1 MRARVL
7 GGVLA
12 AIAVSVAGVAPA
24 SADEPIRYVALGD
37 SSAAGPLVPNQIDL
51 PCTRSDHNW
60 PHVAAARIGATLTDV
75 TCSGAKTTDLGGR
88 QFGFI
93 TPQYDALRPDT
104 DLVTLAIGANDI
116 DMGTV
121 VPTCIS
127 PLADPIR
134 PTCKERFTRG
144 GEDQLAARIDAT
156 ASKVAAALVEIH
168 RRSPEADVLVV
179 GYLTYW
185 RPGGCHPVDPIP
197 PADADYLQATFD
209 RLMTMLAEQAAAND
223 AGYVDIRTPSA
234 DHGLCAAP
242 GERWLEGL
250 VPASP
255 TFPYHP
261 NARGMAGAGLL
272 VAEAVGT
279 ASGQDTDA

>member
-7 GGVLA
+7 GVVAA
-12 AIAVSVAGVAPA
+12 AIAAAIAGVAPA
-24 SADEPIRYVALGD
+24 LADEPIRYVALGD

-60 PHVAAARIGATLTDV
+60 PHVVAARIGAILTDV

-88 QFGFI
+88 QFGFVA
-93 TPQYDALRPDT
+93 PQYDALRPDT

-121 VPTCIS
+121 VPTCVS
-127 PLADPIR
+127 LLADPIR
-134 PTCKERFTRG
+134 PTCEERFTRG
-144 GEDQLAARIDAT
+144 GGDELADRVEAT
-156 ASKVAAALVEIH
+156 APKVAAALVEIH
-168 RRSPEADVLVV
+168 RRAPEAEVLVV

-197 PADADYLQATFD
+197 PTDADYLQATFD
-209 RLMTMLAEQAAAND
+209 RLMTMLAEQAGAHD

-234 DHGLCAAP
+234 DRGLCAAP

-250 VPASP
+250 VPTAP

-261 NARGMAGAGLL
+261 NARGMAGAGLV
-272 VAEAVGT
+272 VADAVG
-279 ASGQDTDA
+279 AGRHPDA

>member
-1 MRARVL
+1 MRVRAL
-7 GGVLA
+7 GVMLVAATGLA
-12 AIAVSVAGVAPA
+12 LLGPPA
-24 SADEPIRYVALGD
+24 MADEPIDYVALGD
-37 SSAAGPLVPNQIDL
+37 SSAAGPLIPNQIDL

-60 PHVAAARIGATLTDV
+60 PHVVAARIGAALTDV
-75 TCSGAKTTDLGGR
+75 TCSGAKTTDLGGH
-88 QFGFI
+88 QFGFVA
-93 TPQYDALRPDT
+93 PQYDALRPGT

-121 VPTCIS
+121 VPSCAS
-127 PLADPIR
+127 LLADPVR
-134 PTCKERFTRG
+134 PSCKERFTAG
-144 GEDQLAARIDAT
+144 GHDQLAARVDAT
-156 ASKVAAALVEIH
+156 APKVAAALGEIH
-168 RRSPEADVLVV
+168 RRAPEATVLVV

-209 RLMTMLAEQAAAND
+209 RLMTMLAEQAAAHD

-242 GERWLEGL
+242 GARWLEGL
-250 VPASP
+250 VPTAP

-261 NARGMAGAGLL
+261 NARGMAAAGEL
-272 VAEAVGT
+272 VAEAVVT
-279 ASGQDTDA
+279 